1 MIDPRWLKAIENEL
15 TSGGGPLT
23 QQEAEL
29 CTAAIKKLTPFK
41 PDEAYMLVPR
51 CEACT
56 HWSKRH
62 HHENSGFC
70 MLPQALNDAAPMWT
84 EMYDYILTNADFG
97 CVGWEAK

>member
-1 MIDPRWLKAIENEL
+1 MIDPRWLKAIEDEL
-15 TSGGGPLT
+15 STLT
-23 QQEAEL
+23 QQEADL
-29 CTAAIKKLTPFK
+29 CLAAIAKHLPLKAET
-41 PDEAYMLVPR
+41 AYMEVPR
-51 CEACT
+51 CETCT

-97 CVGWEAK
+97 CVAWEAK